1 MKAGEVTGLHTEK
14 LHMKKC
20 FKLLFL
26 TAYVKTVW
34 RFPTDGNELKAGSRP
49 GGKPV
54 WLLSVSEAPV
64 LNQAHP

>member
-34 RFPTDGNELKAGSRP
+34 RFPTDGMNSKLGAGQVANLSGFFQSLRP
-49 GGKPV
+49 
-54 WLLSVSEAPV
+54 LF
-64 LNQAHP
+64 